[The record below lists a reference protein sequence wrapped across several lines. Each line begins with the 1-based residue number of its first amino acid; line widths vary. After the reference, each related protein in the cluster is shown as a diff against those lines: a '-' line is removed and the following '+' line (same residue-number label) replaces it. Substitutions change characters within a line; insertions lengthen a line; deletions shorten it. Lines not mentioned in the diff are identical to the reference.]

1 MSHLNSPLKSSSK
14 SPLEQTLDLDL
25 TWDLDLDLSLTKS
38 LIIIIRIQQRMMDR
52 DPRPDI
58 VVNHVNPGFVDTDM
72 SSHKGTFTV
81 DR

>member
-1 MSHLNSPLKSSSK
+1 
-14 SPLEQTLDLDL
+14 
-25 TWDLDLDLSLTKS
+25 
-38 LIIIIRIQQRMMDR
+38 MMDR

-81 DR
+81 DRWTETFKDGNIT

>member
-1 MSHLNSPLKSSSK
+1 M
-14 SPLEQTLDLDL
+14 T
-25 TWDLDLDLSLTKS
+25 
-38 LIIIIRIQQRMMDR
+38 IFIRIQQRMMDR

>member
-1 MSHLNSPLKSSSK
+1 
-14 SPLEQTLDLDL
+14 
-25 TWDLDLDLSLTKS
+25 
-38 LIIIIRIQQRMMDR
+38 MMDR

-81 DR
+81 DRWVVGDHESEENVTWIFQRSSVLCVCCPAAPQH